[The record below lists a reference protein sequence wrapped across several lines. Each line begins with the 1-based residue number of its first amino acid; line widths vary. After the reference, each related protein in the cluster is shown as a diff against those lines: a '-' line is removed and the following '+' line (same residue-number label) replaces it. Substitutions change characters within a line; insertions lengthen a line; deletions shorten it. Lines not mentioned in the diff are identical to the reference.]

1 MQCIKTYVPDMIHS
15 ILQTITPDPAVA
27 DSLSTKSQQLIETI
41 KTTPADELLKM
52 LGQQAIQFGLKLV
65 AALLLFIIGSW
76 IIKLVRRGVKKA
88 LIRKNSE
95 LTLITFTDSLTAFGL
110 WTVLVIISIS
120 VLGINT
126 TSLAALL
133 AAGGVAIGMAMSG
146 MLQNFAGGIMLL
158 LFKPFRAGD
167 FIDALNYTGTVS
179 AINIV
184 NTILVTTDN
193 RVIVVP
199 NGALANATINNIS
212 ANKMRRVDVN
222 VEVSYG
228 SDLEAVKA
236 ALLEI
241 AASTP
246 GLLDAKTPL
255 AADPFCGLTS
265 LKDSSVQFVLRVWVN
280 TTDYWPAWFYLNETI
295 YRDLPAKYG
304 ISFPFPQLDVHMI
317 PSDGKLL

>member
-1 MQCIKTYVPDMIHS
+1 MIHYF
-15 ILQTITPDPAVA
+15 LQTLTPDPSAA
-27 DSLSTKSQQLIETI
+27 DSLATKSQQILETI
-41 KTTPADELLKM
+41 KTTPADELLRM

-65 AALLLFIIGSW
+65 AALLLFLIGAW
-76 IIKLVRRGVKKA
+76 IIKLVRRGIKKA

-95 LTLITFTDSLTAFGL
+95 LTLITFTDSLTAFTL
-110 WTVLVIISIS
+110 WTILIIISIS

-167 FIDALNYTGTVS
+167 FITALDYTGTVT

-184 NTILVTTDN
+184 NTIMVTVDN
-193 RVIVVP
+193 RVITVP
-199 NGALANATINNIS
+199 NGALSNATINNIS
-212 ANKMRRVDVN
+212 ANKIRRVDVN
-222 VEVSYG
+222 VDVSYG
-228 SDLEAVKA
+228 SDGDAVKA

-241 AASTP
+241 ARATP
-246 GLLDAKTPL
+246 GLVDEKTPL
-255 AADPFCGLTS
+255 ATPPFCALTA
-265 LKDSSVQFVLRVWVN
+265 LKDSSVQFTVRVWVN
-280 TTDYWPAWFYLNETI
+280 SADFWNATFYLNETI

-304 ISFPFPQLDVHMI
+304 ISFPFPQLDVHVI
-317 PSDGKLL
+317 PSEKK

>member
-1 MQCIKTYVPDMIHS
+1 M
-15 ILQTITPDPAVA
+15 ILQTITPDPAVV
-27 DSLSTKSQQLIETI
+27 DSLSAKKQVLIETI
-41 KTTPADELLKM
+41 KTTPADELLRS

-65 AALLLFIIGSW
+65 AALLLFLIGAW
-76 IIKLVRRGVKKA
+76 IIKLIRRGIKKA
-88 LIRKNSE
+88 LIKKNSE
-95 LTLITFTDSLTAFGL
+95 LTLITFTDSLVGFTL
-110 WTVLVIISIS
+110 WTILIIISIS

-167 FIDALNYTGTVS
+167 FIDTLNYTGTVT

-184 NTILVTTDN
+184 NTVLVTVDN
-193 RVIVVP
+193 RQVIVP

-212 ANKMRRVDVN
+212 ANKIRRVDVN

-228 SDLEAVKA
+228 SDGDAVKA

-246 GLLDAKTPL
+246 GLVEPGTPL
-255 AADPFCGLTS
+255 SAAPFCGLTA
-265 LKDSSVQFVLRVWVN
+265 LKDSSVQFVLRVWV
-280 TTDYWPAWFYLNETI
+280 DSASYWPAWFYLNETI

-304 ISFPFPQLDVHMI
+304 IQFPFPQLDVHMI
-317 PSDGKLL
+317 PEKD